1 MTYWT
6 IKSLEKEGPEVD
18 PARLELRVYEKPKRE
33 KIMMRMRVKRYR
45 EKLKALAQKCNVT
58 LQNRRTET

>member
-1 MTYWT
+1 LDY
-6 IKSLEKEGPEVD
+6 KEPRKGRTGSRPC
-18 PARLELRVYEKPKRE
+18 RLELRVYEKPKRE